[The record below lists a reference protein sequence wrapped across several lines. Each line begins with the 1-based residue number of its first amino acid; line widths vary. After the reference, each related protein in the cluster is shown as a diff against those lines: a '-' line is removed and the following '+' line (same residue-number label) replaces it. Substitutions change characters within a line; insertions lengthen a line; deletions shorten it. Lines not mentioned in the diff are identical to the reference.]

1 MVHPASE
8 DATGAPSPQVQMRIV
23 RSDSGRCVFLVSEGR
38 LKQDRRA
45 TFGQGLRD
53 AATGMFLGA
62 AAVAGVQPDGAAA
75 QVAAV
80 AEPRAALAA
89 EAQAE
94 QDPPLPPSPKSEAT
108 PPPPADVRCTP
119 DKAHCISLENY
130 IEDVCRTIGA
140 VAEAEALDRDFFARL
155 VWRESLFDSAAV
167 SPVGAQGIAQFMPG
181 TAALRGLDDAFN
193 PAEALAASAEY
204 LAELTRKYG
213 NLGLAAAAYNSGEER
228 TDSFLANDREL
239 PAETR
244 AYVYAITGFS
254 GTRWRDDPPD
264 KFDLTL
270 EPGLAFEEACVQR
283 AAKRSFREFRPHHPE
298 EEVPLRPWAVIVASH
313 PDAGAVRREFKNL
326 QRRYPGVLG
335 KERPTITQNRMP
347 RVPKQRY
354 AAQVGRDS
362 RDAANALCRQ
372 LRVAGAS
379 CMVLKN

>member
-8 DATGAPSPQVQMRIV
+8 GATGAPSPQVQMRIV
-23 RSDSGRCVFLVSEGR
+23 RSDSGRCVFPVSEGR
-38 LKQDRRA
+38 LKQDGRA
-45 TFGQGLRD
+45 TFGQGLRG
-53 AATGMFLGA
+53 AATGVFLGA
-62 AAVAGVQPDGAAA
+62 AVVAGVQPGGAAA

-94 QDPPLPPSPKSEAT
+94 QDPLQRPIPKPDAIPPT
-108 PPPPADVRCTP
+108 DVRCTP
-119 DKAHCISLENY
+119 DKAHCISLKSY

-228 TDSFLANDREL
+228 TDSFVAKDRAL

-264 KFDLTL
+264 EFDLTL

-283 AAKRSFREFRPHHPE
+283 AAKRSFREFRPHHSE
-298 EEVPLRPWAVIVASH
+298 EEDAPLRPWAVIVASH